1 MVFLEVIDGPEKG
14 QTRELIGPKTV
25 IGRHP
30 DCDIEVTV
38 PAASRHHAQIVSV
51 GDDYFVEDM
60 HSRNGT
66 YLNDERLRSRTKLVD
81 GDLIRVAE
89 SIFSFRGSPP
99 GGEAL
104 AAVGA
109 ERPVRTFMVDDD
121 EASENL
127 VCLSKVDAPSSS
139 SQGTNLS
146 AEILEAQIEA
156 LAQIS
161 QRLQRVLELDKVLPE
176 ILDSLFVIFNPAERG
191 FVALQSDDGEF
202 RTRWARLRDSEKN
215 EPIRISATI
224 CQQVMETQQ
233 AILSADAIGDE
244 RFASS
249 KSLFD
254 VPIRSLMCAPLMDKQ
269 GKSFGVLQID
279 TTGDRDRFQAAD
291 LRLLCSVASQ
301 ASIAIENAR
310 LHEQVVRQR
319 DIDKELE
326 LAREIQ
332 RSFLPKDS
340 PELPGYDFFDYY
352 QPANHVGGDFFDYV
366 PLPDG
371 RFGIVVADVVGHGV
385 GAAMLTAKL
394 AADVRYNLL
403 SMPRPVDAVNRLNA
417 SLSHDLV
424 DDHFVTLVLV
434 VLSPESGEVVVVNA
448 GHVPPLRRT
457 TDGRVVDM
465 AAEESG
471 WPLGID
477 GDTSYQQSSI
487 QLERGEV
494 VALITDGVNE
504 TINKSGEMYG
514 IDRIRE
520 HVRAGENDLFRLG
533 WNVIGDLREF
543 ARGSDQSDDM
553 CLICFARQ

>member
-14 QTRELIGPKTV
+14 QTRELIGPKTI

-30 DCDIEVTV
+30 ECDIEVTV

-51 GDDYFVEDM
+51 GDDFFVEDM

-66 YLNDERLRSRTKLVD
+66 YLNDEQLRSRTKLSE
-81 GDLIRVAE
+81 GDLIRVAD
-89 SIFSFRGSPP
+89 SIFSFHGTNPE
-99 GGEAL
+99 GDGL
-104 AAVGA
+104 VAVGA
-109 ERPVRTFMVDDD
+109 DRPVRTFMVEDD

-127 VCLSKVDAPSSS
+127 VCVSKVDAPSNS

-146 AEILEAQIEA
+146 AEILENQLTA
-156 LAQIS
+156 LSQIS

-176 ILDSLFVIFNPAERG
+176 IIESLFIIFTPAERG
-191 FVALQSDDGEF
+191 FVGLQSDDGEF
-202 RTRWARLRDSEKN
+202 RTRWARLRDSEQNK
-215 EPIRISATI
+215 PIRISLTI

-233 AILSADAIGDE
+233 AILSADAMGDE

-254 VPIRSLMCAPLMDKQ
+254 VPIRSLMCAPLIDKQ
-269 GKSFGVLQID
+269 GDSIGVLQID
-279 TTGDRDRFQAAD
+279 TTGDRDRFQTAD

-319 DIDKELE
+319 DIDKELQ

-340 PELPGYDFFDYY
+340 PEIPGYEFFDYY
-352 QPANHVGGDFFDYV
+352 QPANHVGGDFFDYI
-366 PLPDG
+366 PMPDG
-371 RFGIVVADVVGHGV
+371 RFAIVVADVVGHGV

-403 SMPRPVDAVNRLNA
+403 SMPRPVDAINKLNE
-417 SLSHDLV
+417 SLSHDLI
-424 DDHFVTLVLV
+424 DDHFVTLALV
-434 VLSPESGEVVVVNA
+434 VLSPDSGEVVVVNA
-448 GHVPPLRRT
+448 GHIPPLRGT
-457 TDGRVVDM
+457 TDGRVVDL
-465 AAEESG
+465 AVEESG

-477 GDTSYQQSSI
+477 GDTRYQQCSL
-487 QLERGEV
+487 QLDPGDLV
-494 VALITDGVNE
+494 MLITDGVNE
-504 TINKSGEMYG
+504 TINLKSEMYG
-514 IDRIRE
+514 IDRVRE
-520 HVRAGENDLFRLG
+520 HVRGAPKDLFKLG
-533 WNVIGDLREF
+533 WSIIDDLREY

-553 CLICFARQ
+553 CLICFARR